1 MIRLLSALSS
11 TSSTDFTL
19 TPTYLQRIMSKAQLY
34 KSNQHIN
41 RTWKLKEKAGWL
53 SVNES
58 EAAKS
63 DSSDFPEDFPKDLQ
77 KFPEGF
83 GNDD

>member
-1 MIRLLSALSS
+1 
-11 TSSTDFTL
+11 
-19 TPTYLQRIMSKAQLY
+19 MSKAGIY

-53 SVNES
+53 SVPETEVVN
-58 EAAKS
+58 
-63 DSSDFPEDFPKDLQ
+63 SDFPADFPKDMQ

-83 GNDD
+83 SDDD